1 MRDKFA
7 EVSASAQ
14 SNIDFITLAGNLKK
28 KYYDGKKITVNFLKK
43 KSNKSSKLQ
52 CKSTKYKSTKSTKST
67 TVQKYKKCKDVK
79 NVKSTKNT
87 KVKNKIKTPAISIK
101 KHYK

>member
-1 MRDKFA
+1 MHTHIDILIYRRPLHSYKHSKGRLKIHTHKTSNNRKTLAIYTQTSLASF
-7 EVSASAQ
+7 SASRQ
-14 SNIDFITLAGNLKK
+14 
-28 KYYDGKKITVNFLKK
+28 
-43 KSNKSSKLQ
+43 
-52 CKSTKYKSTKSTKST
+52 STK
-67 TVQKYKKCKDVK
+67 VQKYKKCKDVK

>member
-1 MRDKFA
+1 MVIFHFFVDTHTKMAPWNTNLEIYQATNKQTSLASF
-7 EVSASAQ
+7 SASRQ
-14 SNIDFITLAGNLKK
+14 
-28 KYYDGKKITVNFLKK
+28 
-43 KSNKSSKLQ
+43 
-52 CKSTKYKSTKSTKST
+52 STK
-67 TVQKYKKCKDVK
+67 VQKYKKCKDVK